1 MGSLALLQQ
10 IFPTQESNRGLLHF
24 SGFQL
29 FATVWTVAHWPP
41 LSMGFSRQEYWSGLL
56 CPSPGIFLTQG
67 SNLRLLSLLHWQA
80 GSLPLGPPGKP
91 LGRVG
96 LNGAMGISLTPML
109 LDTVASQTHSL
120 ESWHR
125 WGSDIAIP
133 DIQLR
138 ACGCCKRHLGTVA
151 SPRAGCKRSLL
162 HSQLNKCAPAHEV
175 RPHLGLQASLP
186 TWPLC

>member
-1 MGSLALLQQ
+1 MSNSLQPPWAVVCQ
-10 IFPTQESNRGLLHF
+10 
-24 SGFQL
+24 
-29 FATVWTVAHWPP
+29 AP
-41 LSMGFSRQEYWSGLL
+41 LSMGFSRQEYWSGLP
-56 CPSPGIFLTQG
+56 CQEIFPTQG
-67 SNLRLLSLLHWQA
+67 SNPHLLSLLHWQA

-151 SPRAGCKRSLL
+151 SPRAGCKGSLL